1 MIQIPDDL
9 VNVPLQ
15 EGQATT
21 IILHTARSTQHAAH
35 STDQPPAA
43 YCCRLAVAA
52 LKTKGVVSQR
62 Y

>member
-21 IILHTARSTQHAAH
+21 IILHTARSTQHIARISLLLPTAAG
-35 STDQPPAA
+35 SRSLQ
-43 YCCRLAVAA
+43 CA